1 MDVEILKKINSLAK
15 TLHSQGLASNMDDAN
30 RLASCMVGTKHND
43 VDEFS
48 SLART
53 QMSGERKETKE
64 NDDTLSN
71 GGMVVGPKRTFADER
86 HPTINEQMMSGTEN
100 MVAPA
105 YTTGVMPQPNGVAQ
119 MSAAQPA
126 PAVPA
131 FDFTKIKY
139 EIEGKVSEVATKVSE
154 VETHS
159 NNNFTFIKQIGDEID
174 KINDKLRQIERK
186 LSELNNAPA
195 RSSSSSEQSAAP
207 REQSQ
212 PQPSGEAPKEAPRE
226 QANARTGDNK
236 PGDFDIRKYFYSGSD
251 K

>member
-15 TLHSQGLASNMDDAN
+15 TLHSQGLASNMDDAT
-30 RLASCMVGTKHND
+30 RLASCMVGSKHTD

-53 QMSGERKETKE
+53 QMSGERQETKE
-64 NDDTLSN
+64 NDDTLSS
-71 GGMVVGPKRTFADER
+71 GGMVIGPKRVFADEK

-105 YTTGVMPQPNGVAQ
+105 YTTGAMPQTAGVPLH
-119 MSAAQPA
+119 SAPM

-139 EIEGKVSEVATKVSE
+139 EIEGKVSEVSTKLSE

-159 NNNFTFIKQIGDEID
+159 KNNFNFIKQIGDEID
-174 KINDKLRQIERK
+174 KINDKLKQIERK
-186 LSELNNAPA
+186 LSDLNNAPA
-195 RSSSSSEQSAAP
+195 RSSSSESSAP
-207 REQSQ
+207 SQ
-212 PQPSGEAPKEAPRE
+212 PQLREVPKEAPRE

-251 K
+251 KN